1 MSRFLSQRFSQIK
14 PYVPGEQ
21 PQDTEYI
28 KLNTNESPYPPSP
41 RVLQVINQKEVEKL
55 RLYSDPEVKQLI
67 QQIADFYQVSTD
79 QVFVGNG
86 SDEVLAFS
94 FMAFCDQQRQICYP
108 DITYGFYQVFCQ
120 LFGLRQ
126 NPIPLKQDFTV
137 DYRDYCNCGKNVVI
151 ANPNAPTGLS
161 LPLEEIEQI
170 LKTNPDHLVMIDEA
184 YVDFGG
190 TTCIPLL
197 KQYSNLMVIQ
207 TFSKSRSLAG
217 ARLGFAIS
225 SPEIIQD
232 LNKIKFSYNPYNVNR
247 LSILAG
253 SAAMQDRPYW
263 EYCTNE
269 VIQTRGKTKSAL
281 EQLGFTVL
289 DSKTNFLFARCPK
302 ISGEDY
308 YSKLKQNGILV
319 RHFNQERIQDFVRI
333 TIGTP
338 AQMERFLQVTKRLT
352 QEETQ

>member
-41 RVLQVINQKEVEKL
+41 RVLQVVNQKEVEKL

-94 FMAFCDQQRQICYP
+94 FMAFCDQQQQICYP

-120 LFGLRQ
+120 LFGLQQ

-137 DYRDYCNCGKNVVI
+137 DYQDYCDCGKNIVI

-161 LPLEEIEQI
+161 LSLEEIEQI

-253 SAAMQDRPYW
+253 SAAMQDRLYW

-269 VIQTRGKTKSAL
+269 VIQTRNKTKCAL

-319 RHFNQERIQDFVRI
+319 RHFDQERIQDFVRI

-338 AQMERFLQVTKRLT
+338 AQMEQFLQVTKRLME
-352 QEETQ
+352 EETQ